1 MVNIVEREE
10 IEQTKRNI
18 IFACASVQIGFS
30 NITKCTLH
38 EDFME
43 AKHLAADLKY
53 EMEIIAK
60 EIKSLSDD
68 FQRRR
73 EEYESQN
80 KKDGE

>member
-1 MVNIVEREE
+1 MERDK
-10 IEQTKRNI
+10 IEQTKRSI
-18 IFACASVQIGFS
+18 IFACASMQIGFS
-30 NITKCTLH
+30 NTTKCILN

-80 KKDGE
+80 KKAGE